1 MLFWLQN
8 LFIIDYVINSA
19 AISFSMY
26 EIKEF
31 VKKIILYFV
40 LKPSFDIFMVKKVK
54 YSSWFPNIH
63 K

>member
-1 MLFWLQN
+1 MLFCLQN
-8 LFIIDYVINSA
+8 LFMIDYIINIA
-19 AISFSMY
+19 AISLWMY

-31 VKKIILYFV
+31 DKKIILHFV

-54 YSSWFPNIH
+54 YSSWFPIIH